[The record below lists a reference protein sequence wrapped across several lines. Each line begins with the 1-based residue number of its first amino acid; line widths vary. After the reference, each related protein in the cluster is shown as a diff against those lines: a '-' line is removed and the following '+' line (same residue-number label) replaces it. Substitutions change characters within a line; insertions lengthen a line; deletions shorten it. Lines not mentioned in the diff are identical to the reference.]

1 MQKRAVIW
9 QLFINF
15 VPNFILRMK
24 EVTFIRQNLEKW
36 RAYETVAE
44 SPRLSSPDEM
54 ADAYIDVTSDLAFSQ
69 THYPNSR
76 ITLYLNNLA
85 SAIHNNIYRNK
96 RERWSR
102 IITFWTREVPQIMWD
117 ARKELRLS
125 FIIFL
130 ASALVGLVSQWLDPE
145 FSRLILGNAYV
156 DMTLENIENGNPMAV
171 YDGSPEGMM
180 FIGITTNNIKV
191 SFMAFASGLLTS
203 FATGFVLFQNG
214 IMIGA
219 FQTFFAQHGLL
230 WESAL
235 AIWLHG
241 TIEISAIIVA
251 GAAGLAM
258 GNGWLFPGTYS
269 RLYSFRRGAKRGL
282 KIVVGTVPL
291 FCVAG
296 FIESILTR
304 HTEYPN
310 AFRLTVILLSAAF
323 IIYYYIVLPYLRNR
337 NHATANPEN

>member
-1 MQKRAVIW
+1 
-9 QLFINF
+9 
-15 VPNFILRMK
+15 MK
-24 EVTFIRQNLEKW
+24 EVTFIRQNLDKW
-36 RAYETVAE
+36 RSYETVAE
-44 SPRLSSPDEM
+44 SPALSTPDEM

-69 THYPNSR
+69 THYPQSR

-85 SAIHNNIYRNK
+85 SAIHQNIYRNK

-102 IITFWTREVPQIMWD
+102 IITFWTREMPLIMWD

-125 FIIFL
+125 FVIFL
-130 ASALVGLVSQWLDPE
+130 ISALIGVLSQWLDPD
-145 FSRLILGNAYV
+145 FSRLVMGNRYV
-156 DMTLENIENGNPMAV
+156 EMTLNNIEKGTPMAV
-171 YDGSPEGMM
+171 YDGGSEGLM
-180 FIGITTNNIKV
+180 FFMITKNNIGV
-191 SFMAFASGLLTS
+191 SFMAFVSGLLTS
-203 FATGFVLFQNG
+203 FGTGLILLQNG
-214 IMIGA
+214 VMLGA

-282 KIVVGTVPL
+282 KIVIGTVPL

-296 FIESILTR
+296 FIEGFLTR
-304 HTEYPN
+304 HTEWPDMS
-310 AFRLTVILLSAAF
+310 RLTIILLSAAF
-323 IIYYYIVLPYLRNR
+323 IIYYYIVLPYFRNKSQISNQR
-337 NHATANPEN
+337 